1 MILVFDTETTGL
13 PLKGLPNDHPNQPH
27 LVQIGIIQADLA
39 FTEVQSVS
47 LIVRPDSWTIP
58 ENVVK
63 VHGITTNLALA
74 HGVPITV
81 ALAIYTNLR
90 ATATALV
97 AHNVE
102 FDLQIM
108 AIALARSG
116 RTPAHPGPS
125 VIICTA
131 DLATPVLNLPPTE
144 RMLAA
149 GINKPK
155 RPSLKECYQHFFK
168 EDLPG
173 AHDALSDARA
183 CMRIYRELC
192 E

>member
-13 PLKGLPNDHPNQPH
+13 PLKGLPNDHPDQPH

-39 FTEVQSVS
+39 FIEIQSVS
-47 LIVRPDSWTIP
+47 LIVRPDAWTIP

-63 VHGITTNLALA
+63 VHGITTDLALA
-74 HGVPITV
+74 HGVPIAV

-90 ATATALV
+90 ATAQAIV
-97 AHNVE
+97 AHNAE
-102 FDLQIM
+102 FDLHVM

-116 RTPAHPGPS
+116 RIPAHPGPA
-125 VIICTA
+125 VIRCTA

-155 RPSLKECYQHFFK
+155 RPSLKECYRHFFK

-173 AHDALSDARA
+173 AHDALNDARA
-183 CMRIYRELC
+183 CLKIYRKLVE
-192 E
+192 